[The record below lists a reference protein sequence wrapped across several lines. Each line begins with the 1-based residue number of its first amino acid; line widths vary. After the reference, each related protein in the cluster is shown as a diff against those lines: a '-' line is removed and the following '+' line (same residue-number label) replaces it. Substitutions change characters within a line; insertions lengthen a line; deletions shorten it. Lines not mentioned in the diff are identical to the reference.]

1 MNFQQLK
8 AVSEAIG
15 HRFNLTETAD
25 VLHTSQSAVSRQ
37 IRELEEELG
46 VEIFLRHGKRLTG
59 LTAPGQEIA
68 RIVERMLQD
77 RESLRHASE
86 DFRRPA
92 RGTLSIAATHAQ
104 VRYRLPDAV
113 LRFRDAFPQVSLTL
127 QQTAPPQIVELLRG
141 GQVDIGLVPEGL
153 PYVPELVRFPAYSWS
168 HVFVVPRGHPLLDMP
183 YPALADIAR
192 FPLITFEEGMVGR
205 MRINQAFAMQG
216 LKPDI
221 IISAADSDVIKT
233 YVELGLGV
241 GIIAERSYDAT
252 LDPQLVALE
261 TSTLIAPI
269 TTSVAVRR
277 GTYLR
282 GYTLAFIQGMVPG
295 LTLEQIRA
303 QVEDLETAQVA

>member
-1 MNFQQLK
+1 MNFQQLR
-8 AVSEAIG
+8 AVSEAIRLG
-15 HRFNLTETAD
+15 FNLTETAE
-25 VLHTSQSAVSRQ
+25 VLHASQSAVSRQ

-46 VEIFLRHGKRLTG
+46 VDIFLRHGKRLTG

-68 RIVERMLQD
+68 SIVARILQG

-86 DFRRPA
+86 DFRNPA
-92 RGTLSIAATHAQ
+92 HGSLSIAATHAQ
-104 VRYRLPDAV
+104 VRYRLPSAV
-113 LRFRDAFPQVSLTL
+113 LAFRSAFPQVSLTL
-127 QQTAPPQIVELLRG
+127 QQTAPPQIVELLRSG
-141 GQVDIGLVPEGL
+141 HADIGLIPEGL
-153 PYVPELVRFPAYSWS
+153 PYEPELVRFPAYSWS
-168 HVFVVPRGHPLLDMP
+168 HVFVVPRGHPLLEVA
-183 YPALADIAR
+183 YPGLADIAR
-192 FPLITFEEGMVGR
+192 YPLITFEEGMVGR

-241 GIIAERSYDAT
+241 GIIAERSYDPA

-277 GTYLR
+277 GSYLR
-282 GYTLAFIQGMVPG
+282 GYTLAFIHGMVPG
-295 LTLEQIRA
+295 LTPEHIRS
-303 QVEDLETAQVA
+303 QVEDIEPAQVA